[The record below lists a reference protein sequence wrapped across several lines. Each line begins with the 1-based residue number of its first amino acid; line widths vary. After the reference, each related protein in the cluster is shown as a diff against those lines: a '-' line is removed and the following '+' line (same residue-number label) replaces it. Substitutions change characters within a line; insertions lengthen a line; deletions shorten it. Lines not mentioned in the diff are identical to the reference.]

1 MWKTRTGHILIEFHR
16 KVAAAEVAVKLKVA
30 LSDTTE
36 VSALVNRTTVQIK
49 NFDPP
54 ITKE

>member
-1 MWKTRTGHILIEFHR
+1 MWKTRTAHILIEFHR

-49 NFDPP
+49 NFDPL